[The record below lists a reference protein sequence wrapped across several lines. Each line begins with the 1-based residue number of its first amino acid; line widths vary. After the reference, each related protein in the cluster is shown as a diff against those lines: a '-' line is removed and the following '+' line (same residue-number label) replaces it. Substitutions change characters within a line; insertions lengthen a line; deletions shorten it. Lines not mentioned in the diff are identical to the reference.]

1 MQLRITIE
9 IWQKGRWF
17 ISKCPELDFI
27 SQGTSP
33 EEARRNLLEV
43 IQIQLGEM
51 AALDTLKDYLLECGY
66 VRENGSF
73 TPQLE
78 MVGFERSALRVQ

>member
-1 MQLRITIE
+1 MMQLKITIE
-9 IWQKGRWF
+9 IWQKGQWF

-43 IQIQLGEM
+43 LQIQFEEM
-51 AALDTLKDYLLECGY
+51 AALDTLEDYLSECDY

-78 MVGFERSALRVQ
+78 MVGFERSALQV